1 MKLRKLG
8 TTDLNLTTVGL
19 GTWAI
24 GGQWQFGWGPQ
35 DEKESIATILKALEL
50 GINWLDTAPIYGCGS
65 SETVIG
71 KVLWETSAKPIIA
84 TKCGLLWDNQLNKI
98 NNLDKASILAECE
111 QSLKRLKVDVIDL
124 YQIHWPVP
132 DEKIEQAWEAVCL
145 LRQEGKIRFGGVCNF
160 GPQQLDRIAP
170 IGIVDSAQSP
180 YSLINRGV
188 EEGLLDYCQKH
199 KMGFLAYSPMQKGL
213 LTGKFTPQS
222 LETLAPDD
230 HRRRDTNFTGVRLQK
245 NLRFVDALK
254 PIAAAEGCSL
264 SALAIAWTLR
274 RPEVTSAIVGAR
286 KPSQIAQTAGA
297 ADVVLSSETIAAI
310 DALLQSPA

>member
-1 MKLRKLG
+1 MKTRKLG
-8 TTDLNLTTVGL
+8 NTELTLTTVGL

-50 GINWLDTAPIYGCGS
+50 GINWLDTAPIYGCGG
-65 SETVIG
+65 SETAVG
-71 KVLWETSAKPIIA
+71 KALRQTSAKPIIA
-84 TKCGLLWDNQLNKI
+84 TKCGLLWDSHLNKI

-111 QSLKRLKVDVIDL
+111 QSLKRLRVDVIDL

-132 DEKIEQAWEAVCL
+132 DEKIELAWEAICH
-145 LRQEGKIRFGGVCNF
+145 LRQQGKIRYGGVCNF

-170 IGIVDSAQSP
+170 IGMVDSAQSP

-188 EEGLLDYCQKH
+188 EDGLLEYCQKH
-199 KMGFLAYSPMQKGL
+199 TMGFLAYSPMQKGL
-213 LTGKFTPQS
+213 LTGKFTPQT

-230 HRRRDTNFTGVRLQK
+230 HRRRDMNFTGARLQK
-245 NLRFVDALK
+245 NLCLIDALK
-254 PIAAAEGCSL
+254 PIAAAEGRSL
-264 SALAIAWTLR
+264 STLAIAWTLR
-274 RPEVTSAIVGAR
+274 RPQVTSAIVGAR
-286 KPSQIAQTAGA
+286 KPSQIEQTVGA
-297 ADVVLSSETIAAI
+297 ADIILSSETLAAI

>member
-1 MKLRKLG
+1 MKTRKLG
-8 TTDLNLTTVGL
+8 NTQLNLTTVGL

-65 SETVIG
+65 SETVVG
-71 KVLWETSAKPIIA
+71 KALREASAKPIIA
-84 TKCGLLWDNQLNKI
+84 SKCGLLWDNRLNKI
-98 NNLDKASILAECE
+98 NNLDEASILAECE
-111 QSLKRLKVDVIDL
+111 QSLKRLRVDVIDL

-132 DEKIEQAWEAVCL
+132 DDKIEQAWEAVCR
-145 LRQEGKIRFGGVCNF
+145 LRQQGKIRYGGVCNF
-160 GPQQLDRIAP
+160 GTQQIDRIAP
-170 IGIVDSAQSP
+170 IGMVDSAQSP
-180 YSLINRGV
+180 YSLISRGV

-230 HRRRDTNFTGVRLQK
+230 HRRRDMNFTGARLQK

-254 PIAAAEGCSL
+254 PIAADESCSL
-264 SALAIAWTLR
+264 PALAIAWTLR
-274 RPEVTSAIVGAR
+274 QPQVTSAIVGAR
-286 KPSQIAQTAGA
+286 KPSQIEQTAGA
-297 ADVVLSSETIAAI
+297 ADVVLSGETIAAI
-310 DALLQSPA
+310 EALLQTIA